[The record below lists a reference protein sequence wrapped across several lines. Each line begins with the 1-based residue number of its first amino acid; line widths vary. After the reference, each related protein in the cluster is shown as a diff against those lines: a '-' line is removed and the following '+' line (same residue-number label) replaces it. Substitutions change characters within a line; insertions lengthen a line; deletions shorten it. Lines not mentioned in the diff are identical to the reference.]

1 MVNKK
6 RNCNIKRGRARPD
19 TREVAKYTDEVGAGD
34 TWQGKE
40 MLYLNTEGIR
50 GGRGHIGVAH
60 RTI

>member
-1 MVNKK
+1 MYV
-6 RNCNIKRGRARPD
+6 GEDPAGWG
-19 TREVAKYTDEVGAGD
+19 VAKYTDKVVVGD